1 MESGVDAPGRV
12 KAVIKQIGAEVTN
25 VFESGQVDFDLE
37 GLSGTARERQRLAMR
52 GEEFDG
58 GPIVETSFDIAFDTD
73 EAEAAAFVQA
83 HRGLPIGELLVDWD
97 PYEGTNICLL
107 AEFDPDSGKSDRD
120 AWRAGYLA
128 QMIASAWVSRQGG
141 ASDLA
146 NTLARA
152 GIAMPPL
159 GRAGEPSKWVPA
171 DSVGESPSLA
181 RTFDEASVYTYGPW
195 HWGSTY
201 VEPFDLYLFETE
213 QVARR
218 LLEHG
223 PFFAMG
229 HAGHGLAS
237 YGLSLVTCMGPVAA
251 FVQHGY
257 GGIVTSLKRL
267 IAINA
272 TYSRLHW
279 LFNSEQLEDSTA
291 PLRWLLLYSEFRG
304 PAALVDLD
312 RLRAGEDFDDVLER
326 FKASDAPLRLDES
339 LMFATLADRLGL
351 QDGTVW

>member
-1 MESGVDAPGRV
+1 MESGFDALERI
-12 KAVIKQIGAEVTN
+12 KAVINHVGAEIMRV
-25 VFESGQVDFDLE
+25 SAPGQVDFDLE
-37 GLSGTARERQRLAMR
+37 GLSGTARERPDRAS
-52 GEEFDG
+52 GEGFDAG
-58 GPIVETSFDIAFDTD
+58 LIVETLFDIAFDTS
-73 EAEAAAFVQA
+73 EAEAAAFVRA
-83 HRGLPIGELLVDWD
+83 HQGLPIGELLFSCD
-97 PYEGTNICLL
+97 PYEGTNIYFR
-107 AEFDPDSGKSDRD
+107 AEFSPDSATSDHD

-128 QMIASAWVSRQGG
+128 QMIASAWVGRKGG

-159 GRAGEPSKWVPA
+159 GRSGEPSGWIPA

-181 RTFDEASVYTYGPW
+181 WTFEDANVYTYGPW

-213 QVARR
+213 KVARR

-237 YGLSLVTCMGPVAA
+237 YGLSVVTCVGPVAV

-257 GGIVTSLKRL
+257 GGIVTSLKHL

-279 LFNSEQLEDSTA
+279 LFDSEQLEASLA

-304 PAALVDLD
+304 PSALVDLD
-312 RLRAGEDFDDVLER
+312 RLRAGEEFDDVLER
-326 FKASDAPLRLDES
+326 FKASSEPRGPDES
-339 LMFATLADRLGL
+339 LMFATLADRIGL
-351 QDGTVW
+351 QDGTEW

>member
-1 MESGVDAPGRV
+1 MESGFDALEHI
-12 KAVIKQIGAEVTN
+12 KAVIKQVGAEITRV
-25 VFESGQVDFDLE
+25 SAPSQVDFDLE
-37 GLSGTARERQRLAMR
+37 GLSGTATERQGLSR
-52 GEEFDG
+52 GEEFEG
-58 GPIVETSFDIAFDTD
+58 GMIIELLFDIALDTD

-83 HRGLPIGELLVDWD
+83 HRVLPIGELLFSCD
-97 PYEGTNICLL
+97 PYEGTNIYLR
-107 AEFDPDSGKSDRD
+107 AEFFPDSETSDHD

-128 QMIASAWVSRQGG
+128 QMIASAWVSRQDG

-159 GRAGEPSKWVPA
+159 GRAGEPSRWVLA
-171 DSVGESPSLA
+171 DSAGVSTSLA
-181 RTFDEASVYTYGPW
+181 LTFEDANVYTYGPW

-201 VEPFDLYLFETE
+201 VEPFDLYLFQTE

-229 HAGHGLAS
+229 HTGHGLAS
-237 YGLSLVTCMGPVAA
+237 YGLSVVTCMGPVAV

-279 LFNSEQLEDSTA
+279 LFNSEQLEDNAA

-304 PAALVDLD
+304 GAALVDLD
-312 RLRAGEDFDDVLER
+312 RLRAGEEFDDVLER
-326 FKASDAPLRLDES
+326 FKASDAPLSLDES
-339 LMFATLADRLGL
+339 LTFATLADRIGL
-351 QDGTVW
+351 QDGTDW